1 MSWVYWLFL
10 VAFVLTLVRLLRAR
24 QQATR
29 AHRPVPL
36 FEDIGLIGQPIL
48 VGALFLIYK
57 FGPSRPHA
65 FGVALTLFV
74 TLAPFIS
81 GFVEG
86 LSDSAKARRI
96 RLLLLLT
103 IAALAV
109 LLVLAFFVSV
119 AVLIVMTVGVVAVI
133 LLATILLGLAPLRR
147 ERNPGA

>member
-24 QQATR
+24 HQATR
-29 AHRPVPL
+29 DQRPVPL
-36 FEDIGLIGQPIL
+36 FENIGLVGQPIL
-48 VGALFLIYK
+48 VAALFFVYK
-57 FGPSRPHA
+57 FAESRPRA
-65 FGVALTLFV
+65 FVVALTALV

-86 LSDSAKARRI
+86 LSDSSKARRI

-109 LLVLAFFVSV
+109 LVVLAFFVSLGVLVVTTV
-119 AVLIVMTVGVVAVI
+119 AVVAVV
-133 LLATILLGLAPLRR
+133 LLAAILLGLAPLRR
-147 ERNPGA
+147 ERRS